1 MSEKQGFFNN
11 NYFGLAIKN
20 IFIAGLITV
29 LFIVGTLVFI
39 HFYTRHGSMRTV
51 PSLQGKSIN
60 EAIDL
65 LKENDLTVKII
76 DSIYSREYELGT
88 VVEQNPSP
96 NSIVKPKRIVYL
108 ITNSSSV
115 KKIAIPNIVDMS
127 SRQAKALL
135 KSLGFEVEKTEYGQS
150 AYRDLVIGVKYQRKD
165 IEIGEKI
172 PDQSKLTL
180 VIGNGLLA
188 SENGFPYVV
197 GLDYVSAEQ
206 IISSSE
212 YPLGKVTFD
221 EQPLGNKEKFI
232 VYKQDP
238 DVLDSISIEKP
249 TINIWL
255 KKDSYN
261 IENHSI
267 GGGGYETDSK
277 GSFKENKKKKQKVKD
292 VEDFF

>member
-1 MSEKQGFFNN
+1 MSEKKGFFNN

-20 IFIAGLITV
+20 IFIAVLITV
-29 LFIVGTLVFI
+29 LLAVGTLVFI
-39 HFYTRHGSMRTV
+39 HFYTQHGSMRTV
-51 PSLQGKSIN
+51 PNLQGKNIN
-60 EAIDL
+60 EAIKL
-65 LKENDLTVKII
+65 LKENDLQVKII
-76 DSIYSREYELGT
+76 DSLYSREYKFGA

-96 NSIVKPKRIVYL
+96 NNIVKPHRIVYL

-135 KSLGFEVEKTEYGQS
+135 KSLGFQVEKVEYGQS
-150 AYRDLVIGVKYQRKD
+150 AYRDLVIGVKYKRKD

-180 VIGNGLLA
+180 VIGNGLLS

-197 GLDYVSAEQ
+197 GLDYISAEQ
-206 IISSSE
+206 IISSSK

-238 DVLDSISIEKP
+238 DVIDSLSTTKP
-249 TINIWL
+249 VINIWL
-255 KKDSYN
+255 KKDSYDVKP
-261 IENHSI
+261 I
-267 GGGGYETDSK
+267 GGSYNDEGGSQN
-277 GSFKENKKKKQKVKD
+277 FRENTKKKEKVND